1 MISFKRMF
9 INTRHLFSNL
19 YNFNKVICNFR
30 WWDYDFQVQVIYQ
43 MLKELDKN
51 WHKNHYI
58 DGNFT
63 HLRIKV
69 LIRML
74 DKYNNEFDNK
84 ILTLFMKRYSR
95 MLTNFWD

>member
-1 MISFKRMF
+1 
-9 INTRHLFSNL
+9 
-19 YNFNKVICNFR
+19 
-30 WWDYDFQVQVIYQ
+30 

-58 DGNFT
+58 GGNFT

-95 MLTNFWD
+95 MLTNFLGLKKRCLRVNNLIKREK